1 MKLRQ
6 NNLIDLYRR
15 LINFIS
21 SNYPNVMIVE
31 CEKNVIVTY
40 PDALGRIAISQ
51 DANETTLIVDISLK
65 INEQISS
72 RNTKSFFVSTIDE
85 LNCLKSGIQ
94 VVLEMVKTENTNQST
109 TKVTTANSGQGY
121 LLDENKELIS
131 VVELSMI
138 PTNAFVRNVDTAK
151 QIKHIEIE
159 EPKETQQ
166 ERTIKKFF
174 KR

>member
-51 DANETTLIVDISLK
+51 DSNETTLIVDISLK

-72 RNTKSFFVSTIDE
+72 KNTKSFFVSTLDE

-94 VVLEMVKTENTNQST
+94 VVLEMIKTENVGQNNTKITNAS
-109 TKVTTANSGQGY
+109 SGQDY
-121 LLDENKELIS
+121 LLDKNKELIS

-138 PTNAFVRNVDTAK
+138 PTNAFVRDTSIAK
-151 QIKHIEIE
+151 QIKHIEI
-159 EPKETQQ
+159 KEHENIQQ

>member
-51 DANETTLIVDISLK
+51 DSNETTLM
-65 INEQISS
+65 
-72 RNTKSFFVSTIDE
+72 TSFLMPLIHF
-85 LNCLKSGIQ
+85 
-94 VVLEMVKTENTNQST
+94 LEHLRR
-109 TKVTTANSGQGY
+109 VT
-121 LLDENKELIS
+121 
-131 VVELSMI
+131 
-138 PTNAFVRNVDTAK
+138 
-151 QIKHIEIE
+151 H
-159 EPKETQQ
+159 
-166 ERTIKKFF
+166 
-174 KR
+174 

>member
-51 DANETTLIVDISLK
+51 DSNETTLIVDISLK

-72 RNTKSFFVSTIDE
+72 KNTKSFFVSTLDE
-85 LNCLKSGIQ
+85 LNC
-94 VVLEMVKTENTNQST
+94 
-109 TKVTTANSGQGY
+109 
-121 LLDENKELIS
+121 
-131 VVELSMI
+131 
-138 PTNAFVRNVDTAK
+138 
-151 QIKHIEIE
+151 QIGRASCR
-159 EPKETQQ
+159 
-166 ERTIKKFF
+166 ERV
-174 KR
+174 